1 MPSYT
6 LDKQEII
13 GRLRKME
20 GQLKG
25 IQRMVENDTYC
36 VDVLNQLSS
45 IIAAA
50 QKVSGIILGHHIRG
64 CVRTALKDDDERSDG
79 SVNELLKVVE
89 RFINKR

>member
-6 LDKQEII
+6 SDKPQILT
-13 GRLRKME
+13 RLRKME

-25 IQRMVENDTYC
+25 IQKMVERDTYC

-50 QKVSGIILGHHIRG
+50 QKVSGIILGDHIRG
-64 CVRTALKDDDERSDG
+64 CVRTALKGDNRQGDE
-79 SVNELLKVVE
+79 SVDELVAVVE
-89 RFINKR
+89 KFTRK